1 MLRDENLRTYLPL
14 VGVVS
19 KSTKCVEHNFHYKF
33 G

>member
-1 MLRDENLRTYLPL
+1 MFGDENQRTYLPL

-19 KSTKCVEHNFHYKF
+19 KSTKCVEHNFHYKL